1 MKKVGNAKNW
11 TTVTTSKSLSYT
23 DRKVANGK
31 KYIYAVKPVGS
42 GGEAAYTTQT
52 IYRVNQEKITKI
64 KSTVK
69 KKCTVTYKKNAS
81 ASGYRV
87 MYSTDKTFKKNVK
100 VYRASVNK
108 KTNVTLSGL
117 KAGKRYYVRVQGF
130 KKVGKTYYY
139 GVWSKTANVVIRK
152 K

>member
-1 MKKVGNAKNW
+1 
-11 TTVTTSKSLSYT
+11 
-23 DRKVANGK
+23 
-31 KYIYAVKPVGS
+31 
-42 GGEAAYTTQT
+42 
-52 IYRVNQEKITKI
+52 
-64 KSTVK
+64 
-69 KKCTVTYKKNAS
+69 
-81 ASGYRV
+81 

-139 GVWSKTANVVIRK
+139 GAWSKSVNVVIRK
-152 K
+152 R